1 MNLSLGSP
9 WRTAE
14 YHYSTTFYLFFI
26 LKAFPTGNPFK
37 KSPHLRWAL
46 GFVKLDCN
54 HKDVALATS
63 EMNAILDK
71 NLNKKPDR
79 ARGNQI

>member
-1 MNLSLGSP
+1 MNLILGSS

-14 YHYSTTFYLFFI
+14 YHYSSHFI
-26 LKAFPTGNPFK
+26 LKAFQTGNPFK
-37 KSPHLRWAL
+37 KSPHSSWAL
-46 GFVKLDCN
+46 GFVKLVCN

-71 NLNKKPDR
+71 NLNQKPDR
-79 ARGNQI
+79 ARGN